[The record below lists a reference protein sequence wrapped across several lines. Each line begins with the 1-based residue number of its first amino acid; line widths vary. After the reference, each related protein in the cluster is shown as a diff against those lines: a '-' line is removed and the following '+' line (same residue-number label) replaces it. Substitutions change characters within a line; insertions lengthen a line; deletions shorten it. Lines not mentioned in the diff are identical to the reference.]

1 MANYYV
7 VINKWSTTDENSPGY
22 MSGLRVNALLE
33 RIQIAPLDDVL
44 VEYNIPAA
52 YFDLQIYTDY
62 ATNAV
67 ALSQTG
73 RIAGFTN
80 GKLPDNSLCYSM
92 LLYNSQTDQNSL
104 MTDDSLLINNFNT
117 AKTAYMQLLNIQCE
131 TKRGMKDISDITLE
145 KILQAQPLELQELE
159 DIFSSL

>member
-22 MSGLRVNALLE
+22 MSGLRVSGLLE
-33 RIQIAPLDDVL
+33 RIKIAPLDEVL
-44 VEYNIPAA
+44 VQYNIPSA

-62 ATNAV
+62 ATHAI
-67 ALSQTG
+67 ALQHTG
-73 RIAGFTN
+73 KIAGFTN

-92 LLYNSQTDQNSL
+92 LLYNSQADQNSL

-131 TKRGMKDISDITLE
+131 TKRGIKDISDITLE
-145 KILQAQPLELQELE
+145 KILLSQPLELQELE